1 MTFERIKKV
10 FIASWVFLKSNFQFL
25 KSAAPIICLG
35 FLFRICIVQPSH
47 VTYWLSSKIWYKNR
61 CQVIQEF
68 KSHNLIR
75 PNSGR
80 NVKSADFNYWT
91 YVFEGYKKYKEK
103 KEKYVVSN
111 FVLESKV
118 TFLRFIKSSVSFP
131 YPNCQ
136 SESRVK
142 HRRA

>member
-10 FIASWVFLKSNFQFL
+10 FIASWVFLIPIQF
-25 KSAAPIICLG
+25 PISKISCPNNLSG
-35 FLFRICIVQPSH
+35 FLFRICIVQPCYFLTFFKN
-47 VTYWLSSKIWYKNR
+47 TYDIKNR
-61 CQVIQEF
+61 CHVIQEF
-68 KSHNLIR
+68 ESHNLIR
-75 PNSGR
+75 ILDV

-91 YVFEGYKKYKEK
+91 YIFEGYKKYKEK

>member
-10 FIASWVFLKSNFQFL
+10 FIASWVFLIPIQFQISEISCPNNLFGFFVQNMYYSAMLLFNFLQ
-25 KSAAPIICLG
+25 KYDI
-35 FLFRICIVQPSH
+35 
-47 VTYWLSSKIWYKNR
+47 KNR
-61 CQVIQEF
+61 CHVIQEF
-68 KSHNLIR
+68 ESHNLIR
-75 PNSGR
+75 ILDV

-91 YVFEGYKKYKEK
+91 YIFEGYKKYKEK

-118 TFLRFIKSSVSFP
+118 TFFRFIKSSVSFP